1 MFLFKNKQTI
11 VLFFINIFLLFLI
24 AIFYFYF
31 FKAFEDKKV
40 IKKNVKKE
48 LLPSLFVNKNKIKE
62 EKTKKEVVLKGVTT
76 QFFGYHSYDEKT
88 FWKRYEIVKKWG
100 INLIGVF
107 ITSINYKE
115 KLVLIDKLVDKTEED
130 KIYLYL
136 TPTVDGKINN
146 PTVYVDEFPKMIGF
160 LAERYKDK
168 KHILYGIWAEP
179 HDISWQEYLKL
190 IQSINIEIKK
200 YNPKTITIINGINWG
215 SNFDNLKDLISIK
228 NIILSYH
235 FYPAND
241 KKSLLKILNNFENKS
256 FPWQKN
262 NMFPILIGEFG
273 GVWEK
278 DFGSE
283 EDIIFIKKVLE
294 NINKNKFSYT
304 AYTLDPYEGELSLM
318 DENFNL
324 TKKGEIIKNDLLN
337 FPPTQF

>member
-11 VLFFINIFLLFLI
+11 VLFFLNIFLLSLI

-31 FKAFEDKKV
+31 LKAFEDKKV
-40 IKKNVKKE
+40 IKKNLKKE
-48 LLPSLFVNKNKIKE
+48 SFYSLFVDKNKIKE

-76 QFFGYHSYDEKT
+76 QFFGYNSYDEKT
-88 FWKRYEIVKKWG
+88 FWKRYEVVKKWG
-100 INLIGVF
+100 INLIGAF
-107 ITSINYKE
+107 ITPINYKE

-146 PTVYVDEFPKMIGF
+146 PTAYVNEFPKMIGF

-200 YNPKTITIINGINWG
+200 YNPKTITIINGIDWG

-228 NIILSYH
+228 NIVLSYH

-241 KKSLLKILNNFENKS
+241 KKNLLKILNNFENNS